1 MRNVAMLAFLLLAPL
16 QAAAQMMPMM
26 PMMPMMTPSYQ
37 GLWWNSPAGSESG
50 WGVNIT
56 HQGNTLFAT
65 WFTYDADGSGMW
77 LVMPSG
83 ELMATMGMMGS
94 YGYGYG
100 EMDDALSYSGTLYR
114 TTGPSFDSASFDPAS
129 VGATAVGRA
138 TLRFMDENNGTF
150 SYTVN
155 GISGSKP
162 IMRQVFAQM
171 PECALGGSA
180 GAAPNFEDLWW
191 KSPASSESGW
201 GVNLTHQGDIL
212 FATWF
217 TYDASGRGLWLVM
230 PSGLKT
236 GNNIYAGTL
245 YRTTG
250 PAFNASPW
258 DPAQVTATAV
268 GSATFSFTDANS
280 GTFNATVGATSQ
292 SKSITRQVYS
302 APVTVCR

>member
-1 MRNVAMLAFLLLAPL
+1 MRSLAMLAFVLLAPL

-37 GLWWNSPAGSESG
+37 GLWWNAPAGSESG

-56 HQGNTLFAT
+56 HQGNILFAT

-77 LVMPSG
+77 LVMPRG
-83 ELMATMGMMGS
+83 ELMMTMGMMGS

-100 EMDDALSYSGTLYR
+100 EMDGALTYSGPLYR

-129 VGATAVGRA
+129 VIATAVGSA
-138 TLRFMDENNGTF
+138 TFRFMGEDDGTF
-150 SYTVN
+150 AYSVN
-155 GISGSKP
+155 GVSQTKP
-162 IMRQVFAQM
+162 IVRQVFSAL
-171 PECALGGSA
+171 PVCAFGTSA

-191 KSPASSESGW
+191 KSPARSESGW

-217 TYDASGRGLWLVM
+217 TYDAGGRGLWLVM

-236 GNNIYAGTL
+236 GDNVYAGTL
-245 YRTTG
+245 YHTTG

-258 DPAQVTATAV
+258 DPAQVTSTAV

-280 GTFNATVGATSQ
+280 GTFSATVGATSQ